1 MKRIEDCEFCK
12 LFKVHFSLD
21 LAQDNDYEIQVD
33 FSKLP
38 NDVKNQVSISR
49 GDSGSENEAFEHF
62 TELNLKTEVS
72 KGRATKAQLGLIVF
86 IWCFCFHLY
95 FNSFTCT

>member
-1 MKRIEDCEFCK
+1 M
-12 LFKVHFSLD
+12 
-21 LAQDNDYEIQVD
+21 D

-38 NDVKNQVSISR
+38 NDLKNQFSISR

-62 TELNLKTEVS
+62 TELNLETEAS

-86 IWCFCFHLY
+86 VWCFHFYLY
-95 FNSFTCT
+95 FELLYINICFGQSLIVIS